1 LGDKIDF
8 FRLVYILFVIND
20 YFFVLNFIL
29 FYINTLKLNQSPDWT
44 TDSVLMRKSRSIE
57 TEKEEEFLEKMILKE
72 SSIDEE
78 FPFSLI
84 SEQVSFKKLIFRL
97 KT

>member
-1 LGDKIDF
+1 
-8 FRLVYILFVIND
+8 
-20 YFFVLNFIL
+20 
-29 FYINTLKLNQSPDWT
+29 
-44 TDSVLMRKSRSIE
+44 MRKSRSIE